1 MTGLD
6 PGQCPA
12 CGRPLSPYWRD
23 KCKHCG
29 TPFTPELAAAR
40 LAAGYNVTDPR
51 GRGTRIVDAVVTAVL
66 VAWLLIGVLLAL
78 AFGLMRADSGST
90 TSQTEVL
97 LWLSLIAD
105 VIILVLLGRRR

>member
-6 PGQCPA
+6 PGHCPT
-12 CGRPLSPYWRD
+12 CGKVLSPYWRD
-23 KCKHCG
+23 TCKHCG

-51 GRGTRIVDAVVTAVL
+51 GRGTRIVYGVVTALLFV
-66 VAWLLIGVLLAL
+66 WLLIGFLLAL
-78 AFGLMRADSGST
+78 AFGLLRADTSST
-90 TSQTEVL
+90 PTQTEVL

-105 VIILVLLGRRR
+105 VIILVLLGRQR